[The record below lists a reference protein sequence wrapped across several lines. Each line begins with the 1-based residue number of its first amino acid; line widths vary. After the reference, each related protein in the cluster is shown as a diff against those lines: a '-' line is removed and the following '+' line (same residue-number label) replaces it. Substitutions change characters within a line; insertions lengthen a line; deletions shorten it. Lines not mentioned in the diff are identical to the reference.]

1 MDYQTVPAF
10 IYTHPEISSVGRQE
24 DELKKESINYLTGK
38 NYFKSNAMAMGM
50 GEGDGFVKVFVDTK
64 SHQILGI
71 HMIGP
76 HATDLVAE
84 AVMIIKNKMTVE
96 QIKDVIHPHPTLS
109 EVIKEAVLATIDQ
122 AIHG

>member
-1 MDYQTVPAF
+1 MLR
-10 IYTHPEISSVGRQE
+10 IS
-24 DELKKESINYLTGK
+24 K